1 MYNYIKRFFDL
12 IFSLILITLLSP
24 AILLVT
30 IILKL
35 SAEGEIF
42 YLQERVGFKNCRFP
56 IYKFA
61 TMLKDSLN
69 MGTGSITLKDDYRVT
84 KPGKFLRKSKLNE
97 VPQLLNIMRGDLSFV
112 GPRPILYQDY
122 LLYSKEV
129 QSEIYSVKPGLTGI
143 GSIVFRDEE
152 DILSSLEKNTDPFK
166 YYQEKIAPYKGEL
179 ERWYRNNISFLTDL
193 KILIIT
199 VWTVIN
205 PGNELYLK
213 AFKNLPKKIG

>member
-1 MYNYIKRFFDL
+1 
-12 IFSLILITLLSP
+12 
-24 AILLVT
+24 
-30 IILKL
+30 
-35 SAEGEIF
+35 
-42 YLQERVGFKNCRFP
+42 
-56 IYKFA
+56 
-61 TMLKDSLN
+61 MLKNSLN

-97 VPQLLNIMRGDLSFV
+97 VPQLLNILKGDLSFV

-129 QSEIYSVKPGLTGI
+129 QAEIYSVRPGLTGI

-152 DILSSLEKNTDPFK
+152 DILSSLEKGTDPFK
-166 YYQEKIAPYKGEL
+166 YYKEKIAPYKGEL
-179 ERWYRNNISFLTDL
+179 EQWYRNNISFVTDL

-199 VWTVIN
+199 AWTVIN

-213 AFKNLPKKIG
+213 AFKNLPKKIGQ